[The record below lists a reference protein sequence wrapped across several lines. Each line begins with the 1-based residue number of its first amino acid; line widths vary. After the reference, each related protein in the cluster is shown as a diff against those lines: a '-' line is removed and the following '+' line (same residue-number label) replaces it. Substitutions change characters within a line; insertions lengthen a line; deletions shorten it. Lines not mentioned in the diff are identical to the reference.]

1 MEMYDPNQEPS
12 PDDWKSLDEAER
24 IELVMT
30 YHTIAGV
37 EPPDEHLHAV
47 IHVIVENQVALGDET
62 PVKATLDRLM
72 SEGLDRHDSI
82 HAIGS
87 VLLNHVY
94 ELLSAGGNVRGNNE
108 EYFEELKQLSAADW
122 LRGGM

>member
-1 MEMYDPNQEPS
+1 MEMYDPNQEPC

-30 YHTIAGV
+30 YHTMAGV
-37 EPPDEHLHAV
+37 EVPDEHLHAV
-47 IHVIVENQVALGDET
+47 VHVIVENQIALGAET

-72 SEGLDRHDSI
+72 SEGLDRHDAI

-87 VLLNHVY
+87 VLLNRVY
-94 ELLSAGGNVRGNNE
+94 ELLSNGGNVRGNE

-122 LRGGM
+122 PRGAM

>member
-1 MEMYDPNQEPS
+1 MEMYDPNQEPC

-30 YHTIAGV
+30 YHTVAGV
-37 EPPDEHLHAV
+37 EVPDEHLHAV
-47 IHVIVENQVALGDET
+47 VHVIVENQIALGAET

-72 SEGLDRHDSI
+72 SEGLDRHDAI

-87 VLLNHVY
+87 VLLNRVY
-94 ELLSAGGNVRGNNE
+94 ELLSNGGNVRGNE

>member
-1 MEMYDPNQEPS
+1 MEMYDPNQQPC

-30 YHTIAGV
+30 YHTMAGV
-37 EPPDEHLHAV
+37 EVPDEHLHAV
-47 IHVIVENQVALGDET
+47 VHVIVENQIALGAET

-72 SEGLDRHDSI
+72 SEGLDRHDAI

-87 VLLNHVY
+87 VLLNRVY
-94 ELLSAGGNVRGNNE
+94 ELLSNGGNVRGNE

>member
-1 MEMYDPNQEPS
+1 MQMYDPNQEPS

-94 ELLSAGGNVRGNNE
+94 ELLSDGGNVRGNE

>member
-1 MEMYDPNQEPS
+1 MEMYDPNQEPC
-12 PDDWKSLDEAER
+12 PDDWKSLNEAER

-30 YHTIAGV
+30 YHTVAGV
-37 EPPDEHLHAV
+37 EVPDEHLHAV
-47 IHVIVENQVALGDET
+47 VHVIVENQIALGAET

-72 SEGLDRHDSI
+72 SEGLDRHDAI

-87 VLLNHVY
+87 VLLNRVY
-94 ELLSAGGNVRGNNE
+94 ELLSNGGNVRGNE

>member
-1 MEMYDPNQEPS
+1 MKMYDPNQEPC

-30 YHTIAGV
+30 YHTMAGV
-37 EPPDEHLHAV
+37 EVPDEHLHAV
-47 IHVIVENQVALGDET
+47 VHVIVENQIALGAET

-72 SEGLDRHDSI
+72 SEGLDRHDAI

-87 VLLNHVY
+87 VLLNRVY
-94 ELLSAGGNVRGNNE
+94 ELLSNGGNVRGNE

>member
-12 PDDWKSLDEAER
+12 PDDWKSLDETER
-24 IELVMT
+24 LELVMT

-62 PVKATLDRLM
+62 PVKATLNRLM
-72 SEGLDRHDSI
+72 NEGLDRHDSI

-94 ELLSAGGNVRGNNE
+94 ELLSAGGNVRGNE

-122 LRGGM
+122 LRGGT

>member
-1 MEMYDPNQEPS
+1 
-12 PDDWKSLDEAER
+12 
-24 IELVMT
+24 V
-30 YHTIAGV
+30 
-37 EPPDEHLHAV
+37 
-47 IHVIVENQVALGDET
+47 HVIVENQIALGAET

-72 SEGLDRHDSI
+72 SEGLDRHDAI

-87 VLLNHVY
+87 VLLNRVY
-94 ELLSAGGNVRGNNE
+94 ELLSNGGNVRGNE

>member
-1 MEMYDPNQEPS
+1 MEMYDPNQEPC

-30 YHTIAGV
+30 YHTMAGV
-37 EPPDEHLHAV
+37 EVPDEHLHAV
-47 IHVIVENQVALGDET
+47 VHVIVENQIALGAET

-72 SEGLDRHDSI
+72 SEGLDRHDAI

-87 VLLNHVY
+87 VLLNRVY
-94 ELLSAGGNVRGNNE
+94 ELLSNGGNVRGNE